1 MTRISIQLN
10 GPLSRRFD
18 VASVRDGS
26 GTAFRV
32 ESTEAERQALAAEYD
47 IVGIDV
53 LDADLRIRRDGAT
66 GLRVTGTVKARI
78 RQVCVVTLEE
88 FASDLSEP
96 VDVRFAPAAEV
107 EVLEAAQAARPP
119 AQDDE
124 VEPELPDPI
133 VAGRIDLGA
142 LTAEILALGLD
153 PYPKKPGVAFAEP
166 EAEAPDEAASPF
178 AALRGLTGR
187 DGH

>member
-1 MTRISIQLN
+1 MTRSPIQPI

-18 VASVRDGS
+18 AASVRDG

-32 ESTEAERQALAAEYD
+32 ETTVAEREALATEC
-47 IVGIDV
+47 GIAGIEALAGDFRV
-53 LDADLRIRRDGAT
+53 KRDGPT
-66 GLRVTGTVKARI
+66 GLRVLGTVTARI

-107 EVLEAAQAARPP
+107 EELEAAHAARPP

-124 VEPELPDPI
+124 VEPDLPDPI

-142 LTAEILALGLD
+142 LTAEILVLGLD

-178 AALRGLTGR
+178 AALRGLTAPR
-187 DGH
+187 SN